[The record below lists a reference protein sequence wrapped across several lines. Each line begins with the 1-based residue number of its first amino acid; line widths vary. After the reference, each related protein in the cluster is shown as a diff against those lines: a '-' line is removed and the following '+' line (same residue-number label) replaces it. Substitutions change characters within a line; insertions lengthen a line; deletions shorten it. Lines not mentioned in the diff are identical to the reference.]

1 MFRLLLAHS
10 VATSAFAVDQS
21 RFDLFLSLIRQNGC
35 QMDDQTAGK
44 VLPANG
50 FTREEVS
57 QIEKVLSDSGMI
69 DKTRMGVFALTRAA
83 CKG

>member
-1 MFRLLLAHS
+1 MFRLLLALA
-10 VATSAFAVDQS
+10 VATPAFAVDQS
-21 RFDLFLSLIRQNGC
+21 RIDLFLSLVRQNGC

-57 QIEKVLSDSGMI
+57 QIEKVLSAGGMI
-69 DKTRMGVFALTRAA
+69 DKTRMGVFALTRSA